1 MTSPGMTSPG
11 RLAAMGTSPRAI
23 SHHYDLSDDFFR
35 IWLGPDMVYSCGWW
49 DSGDGHDSLARAQHR
64 KLDFF
69 ADRLAVR
76 GGRVL
81 DVGCGWGALLDR
93 FARVHGAASGTGLTL
108 SPSQAGFAARR
119 KVAGVS
125 YMLQNWTDYEPREL
139 YDAVTCIEAT
149 EHFASEKLSPDEK
162 VAVYRAFFERIA
174 SWLRP
179 GGRAGLQLICL
190 DNVGHAGSRPG
201 RGPFADLILNDIF
214 PESMPASLSE
224 LVLGWETHFELDEFH
239 QHAGHYQQT
248 FRAWTLAYRQ
258 QEARARALVGPDVFR
273 HYARYFA
280 VGEAVF
286 RLREH
291 SLYRVILTKRPEPK
305 TWAVPVRPSDIP
317 AVADPGGGRASASA
331 AAVRSHYDISNAFY
345 ELWLG
350 PSLMYSSAMW
360 EGAESPADLI
370 PAQQRK
376 IDFFAARVLPGP
388 GPWRVL
394 DVGCGWGWNL
404 RRLAGAHRVTS
415 ATGLTLSQAQFG
427 YLSQHPVPGAD
438 IRLEDWNDH
447 DPGEPYDAIVSF
459 GAFEHFARDGTT
471 GPQRIA
477 GYRHFFRSCMEWLAP
492 GGRLAL
498 ETIAHDGAPDTD
510 APLGRGP
517 LGDFVLSLYPESLCP
532 HLAEIVLGFEP
543 FFEVE
548 VLRSDAGDF
557 ARTCRAWLTGLHE
570 HEREARAAVG
580 EQVARQFRRYL
591 AASEIQF
598 RTRVVTNY
606 RLVLHRRPDIRN

>member
-1 MTSPGMTSPG
+1 MISSG
-11 RLAAMGTSPRAI
+11 RLAQMGTSPRAI
-23 SHHYDLSDDFFR
+23 RHHYDLSDDFFR

-49 DSGDGHDSLARAQHR
+49 EAGEGHDSLAWAQHR

-69 ADRLAVR
+69 ADRLKVR
-76 GGRVL
+76 GSRVL

-93 FARVHGAASGTGLTL
+93 FVRVHGAASGTGLTL
-108 SPSQAGFAARR
+108 SPGQAGFAALRNL
-119 KVAGVS
+119 AEVS
-125 YMLQNWTDYEPREL
+125 YLLRNWTDHEPDEP
-139 YDAVTCIEAT
+139 YDVVTCIEAT
-149 EHFASEKLSPDEK
+149 EHFASETLDPDEK
-162 VAVYRAFFERIA
+162 VEVYRAFFDRAA

-179 GGRAGLQLICL
+179 GGRMGLQLICL
-190 DNVGHAGSRPG
+190 DNVGHAGSRAG
-201 RGPFADLILNDIF
+201 RGPFADLVLSDIF

-239 QHAGHYQQT
+239 DHPDHYQRT
-248 FRAWTLAYRQ
+248 FRAWTLAYRE
-258 QEARARALVGPDVFR
+258 QEALAQELVGPAACR
-273 HYARYFA
+273 TYARYFA

-305 TWAVPVRPSDIP
+305 TWAVTVRPSHIP
-317 AVADPGGGRASASA
+317 APADADRGGPTGASA
-331 AAVRSHYDISNAFY
+331 AAVRSHYDVSNSFY

-350 PSLMYSSAMW
+350 PTMMYSSAMW
-360 EGAESPADLI
+360 AGAETAADLER
-370 PAQQRK
+370 AQQRK
-376 IDFFAARVLPGP
+376 IDFFADRALPGA
-388 GPWRVL
+388 GPRRVL

-404 RRLAGAHRVTS
+404 RRLAEAHRVTA
-415 ATGLTLSQAQFG
+415 ATGLTLSRSQAD
-427 YLSQHPVPGAD
+427 YLTQHPVPGAD

-447 DPGEPYDAIVSF
+447 DPGEPYDAIFSF

-477 GYRHFFRSCMEWLAP
+477 AYRRFFLSCLEWLAP

-498 ETIAHDGAPDTD
+498 ETSAHDGAPDTD

-532 HLAEIVLGFEP
+532 HLGEIVLGFEP

-548 VLRSDAGDF
+548 VLRSDPGDF
-557 ARTCRAWLTGLHE
+557 ARTCRAWLTALRE
-570 HEREARAAVG
+570 HESEAAAVAG
-580 EQVARQFRRYL
+580 EQAVRQFRRYL
-591 AASEIQF
+591 ASSEIQF
-598 RTRVVTNY
+598 RTRIVTNY
-606 RLVLHRRPDIRN
+606 RLVLHRRPDIRV